1 LSFDA
6 GPADLRRRIAVSLPA
21 SLRVGAALL
30 AVLGGLAWWA
40 GKPPPAEP
48 AADAPRVRPAAQR
61 IAVSPSVPLAP
72 RAHVVLEP
80 PVAAFDPMGTY
91 PTRPLAEKVGTVEG
105 ASDDEATETMRAP
118 PVAPLPPPP
127 LEDKSF
133 FTAAPA
139 EVSEAPPAPAPAY
152 KGEGANDDEA
162 AQTRPE

>member
-21 SLRVGAALL
+21 KLRIGAVVL

-40 GKPPPAEP
+40 GKSPPAGP
-48 AADAPRVRPAAQR
+48 TAGARPARPPVQR
-61 IAVSPSVPLAP
+61 TAVAPAVPLAP
-72 RAHVVLEP
+72 RAPVVIEP
-80 PVAAFDPMGTY
+80 PVLAFDPVGTY
-91 PTRPLAEKVGTVEG
+91 PTRPLTGKLGTVEG

-118 PVAPLPPPP
+118 PVAPLPPPT

-133 FTAAPA
+133 FAPA
-139 EVSEAPPAPAPAY
+139 PPEVSDAPPASVPAY

-162 AQTRPE
+162 SQTRPE